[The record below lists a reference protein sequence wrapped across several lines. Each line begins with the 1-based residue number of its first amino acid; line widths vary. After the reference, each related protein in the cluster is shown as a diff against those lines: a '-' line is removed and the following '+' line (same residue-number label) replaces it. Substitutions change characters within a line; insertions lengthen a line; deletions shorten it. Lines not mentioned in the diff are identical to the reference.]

1 MIRETIVEILNDID
15 DEIVEYDGSN
25 MLDDG
30 IIDSFT
36 IMEIVAEIGERLKIT
51 INPDD
56 ITEAHF
62 KTIDAMVEFLESLRW
77 HKR

>member
-1 MIRETIVEILNDID
+1 MVRETIIAILNDID
-15 DEIVEYDGSN
+15 DEIVDYDGFN

-36 IMEIVAEIGERLKIT
+36 IMEIVSEIADRLGIT
-51 INPDD
+51 IDPDD

-62 KTIDAMVEFLESLRW
+62 KTIDAMVEFVESI
-77 HKR
+77 KK